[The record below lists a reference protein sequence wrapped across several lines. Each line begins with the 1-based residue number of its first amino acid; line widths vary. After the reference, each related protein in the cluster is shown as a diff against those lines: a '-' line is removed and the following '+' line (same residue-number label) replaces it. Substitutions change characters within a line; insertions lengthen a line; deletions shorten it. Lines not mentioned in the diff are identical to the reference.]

1 MSYVADLRTVIRRRD
16 FRRLFGARLLS
27 QLADGWFQVSLASL
41 FFFSPEKQTTAH
53 QVAAA
58 FAVLLLPYSVV
69 GPFAGVLL
77 DRWRRRQV
85 LVYSNA
91 IRAVLVLVV
100 AWVAASPAPTI
111 VLYVAVLVTLSV
123 NRFYLA
129 GLSAALPHVVE
140 SDELVMANAVTP
152 TSGTLAFTIGLG
164 SGYLLTRLLGGDLRV
179 LPLAAAS
186 YLASSAVAAL
196 LSRDQLGPDQTDRE
210 PARQAARRVVRG
222 LGQAAGHVWER
233 RSAGHALAAM
243 TTMRFAYG
251 LSVIAVILLER
262 NTFNNPSQP
271 SQGLASLAVVFAA
284 SGLGFFAAAL
294 VTPPGTRRVGT
305 RGWVIISLAA
315 NAAVDASFAIW
326 LNQPWVV
333 VGAFLVGLTAQGV
346 KICVDTIVQLAIA
359 DGFRGRVFAFYDVL
373 YNAAFVAAAGI
384 AALVVPSNGAAGW
397 VYGTVGALY
406 ALSALGYTRASRRF
420 PPPAREAL
428 PAQPADQ
435 LEPPAG

>member
-1 MSYVADLRTVIRRRD
+1 MSYVGDLRTLARRRD
-16 FRRLFGARLLS
+16 FRRLFTARLLS

-85 LVYSNA
+85 LVWANA

-100 AWVAASPAPTI
+100 AWVAASPAPTL

-129 GLSAALPHVVE
+129 GLSAALPHVVDP
-140 SDELVMANAVTP
+140 DELVMANAVTP
-152 TSGTLAFTIGLG
+152 TSGTLAFTLGLG
-164 SGYLLTRLLGGDLRV
+164 SGYLLTRVLGADLRV
-179 LPLAAAS
+179 LPLAAVS

-196 LSRDQLGPDQTDRE
+196 LGRDQLGPDLAQRE
-210 PARQAARRVVRG
+210 PARVALRRVLRG
-222 LGQAAGHVWER
+222 LGQAGGHVWVR
-233 RSAGHALAAM
+233 RPAGHALAAM

-262 NTFNNPSQP
+262 NSFNDPAHP
-271 SQGLASLAVVFAA
+271 SQGLASLAAVFAA

-294 VTPPGTRRVGT
+294 VTPSGTRRVGI
-305 RGWVIISLAA
+305 RGWVIISLGL
-315 NAAVDASFAIW
+315 NAAVDASFEIW
-326 LNQPWVV
+326 LTQPWVLA
-333 VGAFLVGLTAQGV
+333 GAFLVGLTAQGV
-346 KICVDTIVQLAIA
+346 KICVDTVVQLAIDDA
-359 DGFRGRVFAFYDVL
+359 FRGRVFAFYDVL
-373 YNAAFVAAAGI
+373 YNSAFVAAAGI
-384 AALVVPSNGAAGW
+384 AALVVPSDGAAGW

-406 ALSALGYTRASRRF
+406 ALAALGYARASRRF
-420 PPPAREAL
+420 PPPQSRPGAPRREG
-428 PAQPADQ
+428 Q
-435 LEPPAG
+435 LGPPVA